1 MKTKEEQ
8 VEEDLRK
15 RINSKSSTSINSKKS
30 IKLQEQKERGIE
42 PSSPSHPKHLYGS
55 ASSMTTNWDW

>member
-15 RINSKSSTSINSKKS
+15 RINSKSSTSIGSKS
-30 IKLQEQKERGIE
+30 IKLQEQKGRSIE

>member
-15 RINSKSSTSINSKKS
+15 RINSKSSTSIDSKS